1 MQFLLFDLS
10 ATLVFLA
17 GYLTVVTLQR
27 RLLASAATRRTQSPG
42 PRPGHEP
49 GQSKL
54 APSRED
60 CQDCLEWPR
69 LSAPR

>member
-1 MQFLLFDLS
+1 MEAVLMQFLLFDVS

-27 RLLASAATRRTQSPG
+27 PRALPVPASKP
-42 PRPGHEP
+42 
-49 GQSKL
+49 
-54 APSRED
+54 APSGEPRN
-60 CQDCLEWPR
+60 CQNCVKWPR